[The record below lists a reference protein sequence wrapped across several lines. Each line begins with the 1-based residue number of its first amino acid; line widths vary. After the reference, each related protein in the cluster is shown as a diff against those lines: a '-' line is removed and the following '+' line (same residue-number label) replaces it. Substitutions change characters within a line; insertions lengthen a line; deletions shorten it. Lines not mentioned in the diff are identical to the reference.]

1 MGDRF
6 DTVLRFPG
14 PSARANVQTD
24 IPGGP
29 IMTDLLPPQT
39 GHMPTGNPKADAKAA
54 KAYAKATRPWFKK
67 KRWWLAGAVIVVIG
81 ASATSGGGTGD
92 ETASNNSS
100 SQSSNAG
107 KTHKAVSNGKAQP
120 AQESGPVET
129 VSQENARES
138 AESYL
143 DLTAYSRS
151 GLIDQL
157 KFEGYSI
164 KDATYGV
171 DSLHANWNE
180 QAAESAQDY
189 LDMTSYSRTGLIG
202 QLKFEGYTQAQAVYG
217 VNQAGL

>member
-1 MGDRF
+1 
-6 DTVLRFPG
+6 
-14 PSARANVQTD
+14 
-24 IPGGP
+24 
-29 IMTDLLPPQT
+29 MTDLLPPQA

-67 KRWWLAGAVIVVIG
+67 KRWWLAGAVIVAIG
-81 ASATSGGGTGD
+81 ASATSGGGD
-92 ETASNNSS
+92 AVEPASNNSS
-100 SQSSNAG
+100 SQSTDAGTNAG
-107 KTHKAVSNGKAQP
+107 KKDNAPVKEKAEA

-138 AESYL
+138 AEDYL

-151 GLIDQL
+151 GLIGQL
-157 KFEGYSI
+157 KFEGFSV

-180 QAAESAQDY
+180 QAAKSAQDY
-189 LDMTSYSRTGLIG
+189 LDLTSYSRTGLIG

>member
-1 MGDRF
+1 
-6 DTVLRFPG
+6 
-14 PSARANVQTD
+14 
-24 IPGGP
+24 
-29 IMTDLLPPQT
+29 MTDLLPPQA

-67 KRWWLAGAVIVVIG
+67 KRWWLAGAVIVAIG
-81 ASATSGGGTGD
+81 ASATSGGGGAV
-92 ETASNNSS
+92 ETTSDHSS
-100 SQSSNAG
+100 SQSSDAG
-107 KTHKAVSNGKAQP
+107 KKDSAPAKEKAESPQD
-120 AQESGPVET
+120 SGPVET

-143 DLTAYSRS
+143 DLTAYSRT

-157 KFEGYSI
+157 KFEGYSV

-171 DSLHANWNE
+171 DSLQANWNE

-189 LDMTSYSRTGLIG
+189 LDLTSYSRTGLID